1 MVNNQ
6 VSSSVVDTEGNPIPP
21 IQTDAPEA
29 AAPATLAELRSMM
42 AQLQQKVNDQEQAN
56 RSLAQQ
62 LEAATSQGQI
72 RTTRFGARHIHDRR
86 AAADLNPTRLVFQTP
101 GNTTRPVRRTAP
113 EIGRDRTEPAIS
125 GNREADRNEP
135 QLRPLRAE
143 ITEADHIDASDN
155 EDSEENVRWAEEY
168 AREQE
173 ISSIKLSLAKAENMM
188 KLVRSQMHN
197 AVSSAPN
204 IDHILEESH
213 NTPFTHKISNAII
226 SDPGKLRIE
235 YFNGSSDPKG
245 HLKSFIISV
254 ARAKFRPDE
263 RDAGLCHLFVEHLK
277 GPALDWFSRLE
288 GNSVDSFQE
297 LSTLCLKQYS
307 VLIDPGT
314 SDADLWSL
322 SQQPNEPL
330 RDFLAKF

>member
-6 VSSSVVDTEGNPIPP
+6 IPGNTVDAEGNPIPP
-21 IQTDAPEA
+21 IQTDVPEA
-29 AAPATLAELRSMM
+29 AAPVTLAELRSMM
-42 AQLQQKVNDQEQAN
+42 AQLLQKVNDQEQAN

-62 LEAATSQGQI
+62 LEVATSQGRI
-72 RTTRFGARHIHDRR
+72 RTTRFGARQLQDRR
-86 AAADLNPTRLVFQTP
+86 AATDLNPTRLVFHTP
-101 GNTTRPVRRTAP
+101 GNTTRPVSRTAP
-113 EIGRDRTEPAIS
+113 EIGRDRTEPAIL
-125 GNREADRNEP
+125 GNRETNRTERNEP
-135 QLRPLRAE
+135 QLPPPRAE
-143 ITEADHIDASDN
+143 VAEADQIGVSDD
-155 EDSEENVRWAEEY
+155 EDSEENIRWAEEY

-173 ISSIKLSLAKAENMM
+173 IRAIKLSLAKAENEI
-188 KLVRSQMHN
+188 KLLRSQMHN

-204 IDHILEESH
+204 IDRILEESH
-213 NTPFTHKISNAII
+213 NTPFTHRISNAII

-254 ARAKFRPDE
+254 ARAKFRPEE

-277 GPALDWFSRLE
+277 GPALYWSSRLE

-297 LSTLCLKQYS
+297 LSTLFLKQYS

-314 SDADLWSL
+314 SDADIMVTIS
-322 SQQPNEPL
+322 
-330 RDFLAKF
+330 AA